1 MHQVTP
7 PASISNHIPS
17 HYDDEISLSELLIS
31 IWEGKKLIALIT
43 AFALLI
49 GLVYAF
55 ITPNR
60 GEISLR
66 LDPLTD
72 AQFLAYSPLNAIKQ
86 GKQAFFPITKSYLFE
101 LFKQELAD
109 PKKWNQAITKYDLI
123 NRQDFKTD
131 QDFELATA
139 ALLNRFKLVAP
150 TPSDSKSRDK
160 KEFWSINYQGD
171 FSDQELAVIS
181 DVLAISSDNVRSFL
195 QKKFKLS
202 TALYTR
208 NQKYELENLKDAIHN
223 QIAMY
228 DQKTRNQLAYLH
240 EQAKIARA
248 LDIKKNT
255 IEAQTFGVGV
265 NGAVLADIKSDDSLY
280 LHGYFSIE
288 KEIDLLK
295 KRTIKEAHIPELVA
309 LFNRER
315 EIEQSKI
322 VDRAK
327 LAFDSTPIQTGNF
340 HPADYDVLA
349 ANINQKNIK
358 LIAVILSIFLGLMLG
373 LFALLIKN
381 ALREKATTEMEL
393 ERAFQPTLHQQ
404 QN

>member
-31 IWEGKKLIALIT
+31 IWEGKNFIGLIT

-60 GEISLR
+60 GDISVR

-72 AQFLAYSPLNAIKQ
+72 AQFLAYSPLNAVKQ
-86 GKQAFFPITKSYLFE
+86 GKKAFFPITKPYLFE
-101 LFKQELAD
+101 LFKQEVAD

-123 NRQDFKTD
+123 NREDFKTD
-131 QDFELATA
+131 LAYETATA
-139 ALLNRFKLVAP
+139 DLLNRFKLVPP

-160 KEFWSINYQGD
+160 KEFWSIDYQGD
-171 FSDQELAVIS
+171 FTDQELAVIN
-181 DVLAISSDNVRSFL
+181 DVLTVSSDNVRRFL

-202 TALYTR
+202 TELYTR

-255 IEAQTFGVGV
+255 IEAQTFGVGA
-265 NGAVLADIKSDDSLY
+265 NGTVLADIKSDDSLY
-280 LHGYFSIE
+280 LHGYYSIE

-327 LAFDSTPIQTGNF
+327 LAFDTTPIQTGNF
-340 HPADYDVLA
+340 HPADYDILA
-349 ANINQKNIK
+349 ADINQKNIK
-358 LIAVILSIFLGLMLG
+358 LIAVVLSIFLGLMLG

-381 ALREKATTEMEL
+381 ALREKTATEIEL
-393 ERAFQPTLHQQ
+393 ERAFQPTLSERQS
-404 QN
+404 